1 MSSDL
6 ILAATSL
13 DPIERRFAIRRL
25 GEARSPEAVTA
36 LLFALGTADPETA
49 DAAVEALVRIGSPA
63 EGAMRAALDREVD
76 DAVRARLVD
85 ALTRLQQGD

>member
-1 MSSDL
+1 MRVSEEHVETQGL
-6 ILAATSL
+6 RRQALELA
-13 DPIERRFAIRRL
+13 
-25 GEARSPEAVTA
+25 GEKALTATA